1 MATPIPVEK
10 TLFASAARTASA
22 NGDDQINSG
31 GHRGIVITIDATA
44 EVDTASVV
52 FTLQRKDATSG
63 KYTTILASPAVEAT
77 GTTVMRVYP
86 GLQTFDF
93 DGSPTAD
100 VAVIDNVANDVLPAI
115 WRLITTH
122 ADSDSL
128 TYSVGCC
135 LIP

>member
-63 KYTTILASPAVEAT
+63 KYTTILASSAVEAT

-86 GLQTFDF
+86 GLTDQTDPDGAGFD
-93 DGSPTAD
+93 
-100 VAVIDNVANDVLPAI
+100 AVPNVANDVLPAI

-122 ADSDSL
+122 ADADSL